1 MIIEREPKVTKENY
15 IKIVDNCIDDIL
27 EKHLNKNIGTLESYY
42 RNHGNLMRE
51 MKKIISDNNTEN
63 VKNMARIQVE
73 LSRTLRQFINVAIKN
88 EDLKEETIEC
98 YRMKCYRLW
107 SKFNERV

>member
-27 EKHLNKNIGTLESYY
+27 EKHLNKNIGTLKSYY

-88 EDLKEETIEC
+88 EDLKEETIEY
-98 YRMKCYRLW
+98 YRMHCYRLW